1 MSSGPEDFQGLK
13 RFIAIRMS
21 DSDMGGRCNR
31 SLLTDPQYNN
41 NNNNNKYVWFCD
53 NDSNN

>member
-1 MSSGPEDFQGLK
+1 MYLSSGAKIVEQPFIMKLGMSSGPEDFQGLK

-31 SLLTDPQYNN
+31 SLLRNSQ
-41 NNNNNKYVWFCD
+41 W
-53 NDSNN
+53 